1 MEGQD
6 DDLHW
11 TEEETRQGQMQELYL
26 FDGWGSFSGIW
37 SVWTSKPTEFNELH
51 IGSVGKCAY
60 GETQLIPNTWVG
72 LQRKNT
78 SLLQI

>member
-1 MEGQD
+1 MVQGQLEEASSFVGLQSQVKECKIRLHCVEGWD

-37 SVWTSKPTEFNELH
+37 LV
-51 IGSVGKCAY
+51 
-60 GETQLIPNTWVG
+60 
-72 LQRKNT
+72 
-78 SLLQI
+78 